1 MLEASWPGC
10 WMVYRTTAGNDRT
23 RAMWSLSGP
32 VQDWNPI
39 APLIR
44 PAGVTVTVATSPGW
58 AFPSTLT
65 LICIEVPPEVV
76 KLPVLTALLGSVIE
90 TVGEVPKP
98 VPVIVRVKLVP
109 AAHVDG
115 D

>member
-1 MLEASWPGC
+1 MEPIGACADAAPLVLELELRPEPQ
-10 WMVYRTTAGNDRT
+10 
-23 RAMWSLSGP
+23 L
-32 VQDWNPI
+32 QDWNPI